1 MNLLMENPQANNLIT
16 LRNRQT
22 LDIEGVTKLDSF
34 DSKEFMMDTNM
45 GYLCVT
51 GIDLALGHMNLDKGM
66 LSIKGTIDS
75 VKFTS
80 KNKANVI
87 KESFLSK
94 LFK

>member
-1 MNLLMENPQANNLIT
+1 MENPQANNLIT

-51 GIDLALGHMNLDKGM
+51 GTDLALH
-66 LSIKGTIDS
+66 
-75 VKFTS
+75 
-80 KNKANVI
+80 
-87 KESFLSK
+87 ESRQRNAFYQRHYR
-94 LFK
+94 